1 MAKCAYCAEPL
12 PDSDDEE
19 CDEGKEEDDGG
30 CGEGGF
36 CDDFCREMKEDDRR
50 WDQETL
56 GFSLSEQLAKACFL
70 GNESRVEKLLS
81 KGAPVSQAVPGAI
94 AASLGCAL
102 RLTPLAAACMAPND
116 EIGQTFGIVQK
127 LFDCGADSHTSSLRD
142 ARWPWRAA
150 KLLAWQDT
158 MRVGL
163 FEWQRGLD
171 SVYSKKSFPRSPQKC
186 GISEAACAERRCH
199 APVDTRLRARRHR
212 KWIAGLATKGKG
224 TVATPP
230 EGMPSTGFP
239 RGSRFGVVPPRLAT
253 GPRPKPAQ

>member
-70 GNESRVEKLLS
+70 GDESRVEKLLR
-81 KGAPVSQAVPGAI
+81 KGAPVSQAVPSAI

-102 RLTPLAAACMAPND
+102 RLTPLASRRRMH
-116 EIGQTFGIVQK
+116 
-127 LFDCGADSHTSSLRD
+127 GA
-142 ARWPWRAA
+142 
-150 KLLAWQDT
+150 
-158 MRVGL
+158 
-163 FEWQRGLD
+163 QR
-171 SVYSKKSFPRSPQKC
+171 
-186 GISEAACAERRCH
+186 
-199 APVDTRLRARRHR
+199 
-212 KWIAGLATKGKG
+212 
-224 TVATPP
+224 
-230 EGMPSTGFP
+230 
-239 RGSRFGVVPPRLAT
+239 
-253 GPRPKPAQ
+253 

>member
-102 RLTPLAAACMAPND
+102 RRLTPLATAGLSPCCCRSCPLITKRRGVSGGFAKWAS
-116 EIGQTFGIVQK
+116 GAGWSWWQLRKFG
-127 LFDCGADSHTSSLRD
+127 S
-142 ARWPWRAA
+142 ARSRCSTPGPA
-150 KLLAWQDT
+150 
-158 MRVGL
+158 
-163 FEWQRGLD
+163 
-171 SVYSKKSFPRSPQKC
+171 PRS
-186 GISEAACAERRCH
+186 SFSF
-199 APVDTRLRARRHR
+199 
-212 KWIAGLATKGKG
+212 W
-224 TVATPP
+224 
-230 EGMPSTGFP
+230 
-239 RGSRFGVVPPRLAT
+239 
-253 GPRPKPAQ
+253 